1 MKTVHVKSLVSVKCK
16 AMLVPSSAT
25 VITDGWWEVA
35 VVDDE
40 AGSVLGRAYPLL
52 KYALSELI
60 RAQGNIVGVLT
71 LKHPNPVLNKE
82 NHREVPYYLVNFPVK
97 PGTVFLDEDGAE
109 SIQVRHQRH
118 VRTGT
123 KGQRLPGFMSRVRLG
138 IVEESV
144 KELRTLVDKRRWRRV
159 AIPAF
164 GDSSV
169 NTYLLGELDDRYT
182 LVFGECDEQ
191 SHPAEPRVEHC
202 TQTEGYSLLPTSMPN
217 WRL

>member
-109 SIQVRHQRH
+109 SIQV
-118 VRTGT
+118 
-123 KGQRLPGFMSRVRLG
+123 SRVRLG